1 MMCVCMYICMYVCMY
16 KRKFSIT
23 YNDSVLKRSQPVP
36 VQVWLL
42 LLCWRKREALVN
54 QMEKSHHIFM
64 EYLFIRFQHNSF
76 LMSTK
81 YLQYLLKILSV
92 TLSAQV
98 SPVTPTI
105 PGHTEQFQTCV
116 AAASNQSQFRVFCF
130 CRRYQMNAEATK
142 KGLFCHNPSVSQVRA
157 RIPCMSRLKSA
168 VFKLRR
174 NLWPE
179 FSTYV
184 CSNPYFTITNVFT
197 GSTVSQ
203 PWDTRFL
210 NQYFL
215 GYKNLFMQLES
226 LTLLLYSRVSMQA

>member
-1 MMCVCMYICMYVCMY
+1 MYVCMYLCTCMYVRMYMNVCMYVCTNLCMYVSSMNLCMYVLNYVWIYVCMYVCTYVWIYVCMYAWIYVCMYVCMYVCTY

-23 YNDSVLKRSQPVP
+23 YNDSAVKRSQPVP

-42 LLCWRKREALVN
+42 LLCWRKREALIN

-76 LMSTK
+76 LMSTT

-116 AAASNQSQFRVFCF
+116 AAASN
-130 CRRYQMNAEATK
+130 
-142 KGLFCHNPSVSQVRA
+142 
-157 RIPCMSRLKSA
+157 
-168 VFKLRR
+168 LR
-174 NLWPE
+174 
-179 FSTYV
+179 
-184 CSNPYFTITNVFT
+184 
-197 GSTVSQ
+197 
-203 PWDTRFL
+203 
-210 NQYFL
+210 
-215 GYKNLFMQLES
+215 
-226 LTLLLYSRVSMQA
+226 